1 MGSYYFADVWELT
14 KQEEPVEEVEEEEE
28 EDGTSAI
35 NFTLGFASAAIASA
49 FVM

>member
-14 KQEEPVEEVEEEEE
+14 KPEEPVEEVEEEEDE
-28 EDGTSAI
+28 TSAI